1 MLVICVI
8 VRFIT
13 DFSIKP
19 SSLLTFFL
27 PVRDSKF
34 VM

>member
-19 SSLLTFFL
+19 SSLLTFFFAG
-27 PVRDSKF
+27 P
-34 VM
+34 